1 MTKVLIIHGFAGSPN
16 GNWKPWLLAELEKLD
31 IYASS
36 ISLPNPTNPIPE
48 SWVDEIERQVNLS
61 PFDKICLIGHS
72 LGSTAI
78 LRYLESKTVQKLSGV
93 ILISGPCQKN
103 ENRAIDNFLEKPFD
117 FSMIKSNA
125 DSFSVIHSDNDPYV
139 PIENAQ
145 ILTKELNAK
154 LTIVSGGGHFASKDG
169 YFTFPQVL
177 RDLQEM
183 LKI

>member
-1 MTKVLIIHGFAGSPN
+1 MIKALIVHGFAGSPN

-36 ISLPNPTNPIPE
+36 ISLPNPTNPTPE
-48 SWVDEIERQVNLS
+48 SLVVEIERQVNLS
-61 PFDKICLIGHS
+61 PYDKIYLIGHS

-78 LRYLESKTVQKLSGV
+78 LRYLESKITQNISGV
-93 ILISGPCQKN
+93 ILISGPCQKT
-103 ENRAIDNFLEKPFD
+103 ENRAIDNFLERPFS
-117 FSMIKSNA
+117 FSVIKSNA
-125 DSFSVIHSDNDPYV
+125 DRFSVIHADNDPFV
-139 PIENAQ
+139 SVENAQ

-154 LTIVSGGGHFASKDG
+154 LTIVPGGGHFASRDG

-177 RDLQEM
+177 LDLQEM